1 MCNCEKKT
9 PVVYSPKFTQVL
21 QKDRLGRVIVVKV
34 PIVKQQPLM
43 IQNKKL
49 AGKIKNIQQKR
60 KYALEKLK
68 QLIEEKKNNQSL
80 EDQIN
85 NIIS

>member
-49 AGKIKNIQQKR
+49 SNKIKNMQQKR
-60 KYALEKLK
+60 KKAVEKLK